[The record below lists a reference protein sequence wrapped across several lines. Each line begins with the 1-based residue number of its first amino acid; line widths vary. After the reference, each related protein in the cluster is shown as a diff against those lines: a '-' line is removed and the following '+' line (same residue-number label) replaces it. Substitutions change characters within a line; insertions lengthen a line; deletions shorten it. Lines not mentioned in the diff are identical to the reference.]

1 MIMMRLPKTSPV
13 TLNLFQGPFLR
24 LRRSPDRRTALAARW
39 ALKRVQ
45 GDEDGEGSVPTH
57 NGFSLVELMV
67 VIFIIGLLATVVLIN
82 VLPSQEKAMRV
93 KAQGDIAT
101 LAQAMEMY
109 RLDNLTYPGAADG
122 LASLRT
128 PPANLALPQNYRSGG
143 YIKDLPSD
151 PWGRPYQF
159 ASPGQAGRPFEIF
172 SLGADGKPGGE
183 GNDADIY
190 AEKR

>member
-1 MIMMRLPKTSPV
+1 MKMRRPLLTAV
-13 TLNLFQGPFLR
+13 TLNSFQGPSIR
-24 LRRSPDRRTALAARW
+24 ERRRPDRSAGHAATW
-39 ALKRVQ
+39 MLKRVQ
-45 GDEDGEGSVPTH
+45 HDGEDGQEVRP

-101 LAQAMEMY
+101 LGQAMEMY
-109 RLDNLTYPGAADG
+109 RLDNMTYPGVGEG
-122 LASLRT
+122 LAALRT

-159 ASPGQAGRPFEIF
+159 VAPGQAGHAFEIF
-172 SLGADGKPGGE
+172 SLGADGKSGGE
-183 GNDADIY
+183 DNDADIY
-190 AEKR
+190 ADKR

>member
-1 MIMMRLPKTSPV
+1 MPGPTESAV
-13 TLNLFQGPFLR
+13 TLNSFQGPSIR
-24 LRRSPDRRTALAARW
+24 PDLSVDRHTGRAAPW
-39 ALKRVQ
+39 MLKRVQ
-45 GDEDGEGSVPTH
+45 HDGKGSGKEPVP

-82 VLPSQEKAMRV
+82 VLPSQDKAMRV

-101 LAQAMEMY
+101 LGQAMEMY
-109 RLDNLTYPGAADG
+109 RLDNMTYPGVGEG
-122 LASLRT
+122 LAALRT
-128 PPANLALPQNYRSGG
+128 PSANLALPQNYRSGG

-159 ASPGQAGRPFEIF
+159 VVPGQAGHAFEIF

-183 GNDADIY
+183 DNDADIY
-190 AEKR
+190 ADKR

>member
-1 MIMMRLPKTSPV
+1 MKMLTPYPPAVM
-13 TLNLFQGPFLR
+13 LNSFQHPSR
-24 LRRSPDRRTALAARW
+24 AVARPACGAPW
-39 ALKRVQ
+39 TMKRVQ
-45 GDEDGEGSVPTH
+45 GDGGCVEGRFAP

-93 KAQGDIAT
+93 KAQSDIAT
-101 LAQAMEMY
+101 MSQAMEMY

-159 ASPGQAGRPFEIF
+159 ASPGQAGHPFEIF
-172 SLGADGKPGGE
+172 SLGADGKPGGTE
-183 GNDADIY
+183 NDADIY
-190 AEKR
+190 ADKR

>member
-1 MIMMRLPKTSPV
+1 MPDLEPIPV
-13 TLNLFQGPFLR
+13 TLNAFQGP
-24 LRRSPDRRTALAARW
+24 SCRTPGAPIGASVLAEKW
-39 ALKRVQ
+39 TLKQVQ
-45 GDEDGEGSVPTH
+45 GDDEGECGARA

-82 VLPSQEKAMRV
+82 VLPSQDKAMRV

-101 LAQAMEMY
+101 LGQAMEMY
-109 RLDNLTYPGAADG
+109 RLDNMTYPGAGEG

-159 ASPGQAGRPFEIF
+159 VVPGQAGHAFEIF

-183 GNDADIY
+183 DNDADIY
-190 AEKR
+190 ADKR